1 MLLICAILDT
11 KTIKDYIQICDEL
24 GLDALVETHNEEEIA
39 SALEAGARIIGVN
52 NRNLKDFSVDFSNA
66 SRLREKI
73 PSDILF
79 VCESGVKDGKDI
91 EAIAK
96 MGADA
101 ALIGETLMRAE
112 DKKTLLQQFFEAA
125 GR

>member
-1 MLLICAILDT
+1 M
-11 KTIKDYIQICDEL
+11 
-24 GLDALVETHNEEEIA
+24 
-39 SALEAGARIIGVN
+39 
-52 NRNLKDFSVDFSNA
+52 
-66 SRLREKI
+66 REKI

-91 EAIAK
+91 EVIAK

-112 DKKTLLQQFFEAA
+112 DKKTLLQQFLRRLDDDKDQDLWIITE
-125 GR
+125 RRH

>member
-1 MLLICAILDT
+1 MLVREHIM
-11 KTIKDYIQICDEL
+11 KRK
-24 GLDALVETHNEEEIA
+24 IA

-91 EAIAK
+91 EVIAK

-112 DKKTLLQQFFEAA
+112 DKKNFVAA
-125 GR
+125 IF

>member
-1 MLLICAILDT
+1 M
-11 KTIKDYIQICDEL
+11 
-24 GLDALVETHNEEEIA
+24 
-39 SALEAGARIIGVN
+39 
-52 NRNLKDFSVDFSNA
+52 
-66 SRLREKI
+66 REKI

-91 EAIAK
+91 EVIAK